1 MFIAYKSKKIQI
13 TLLVGLIFQLKRI
26 RFGIINKFNA
36 RWLKSVSTQ
45 NNYLLNNYSLIIKIP

>member
-13 TLLVGLIFQLKRI
+13 TLLAGLIFQLKRI

-45 NNYLLNNYSLIIKIP
+45 NNYLLNNYSLIIKIQ